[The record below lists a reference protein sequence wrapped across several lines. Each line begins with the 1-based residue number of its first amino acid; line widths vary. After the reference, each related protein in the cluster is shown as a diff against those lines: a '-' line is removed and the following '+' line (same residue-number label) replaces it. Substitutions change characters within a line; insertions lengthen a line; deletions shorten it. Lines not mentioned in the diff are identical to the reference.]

1 MLDSTTP
8 SIDDLWEISE
18 EALEQMLEDVSPEDL
33 DFMRQR
39 WRATLN
45 KQSVT
50 EDAQESQLARTYLDR
65 YVYEGLIPAGKGW
78 VKLSPGQRAGFL
90 EEPEIN
96 AETEELISVGFP
108 RFPIIGA
115 AALAFMIFLWLI
127 SRAMSGG
134 NDVPIII
141 VLPTLTITATPTPV
155 STNTPTPTPLALV
168 DSDRFVGGGERSN
181 RTFYPVLFTVDVPDD
196 SQPRVFVVQEQVV
209 DTSEWHY
216 ERNPDVASWVSGMS
230 VRPVIG
236 IPFSDSNADLMER
249 LTPETTF
256 TMRMNTG
263 SELRFQ
269 FDSVMQVGRQD
280 TTLFQQREPGLA
292 LVLIGETD
300 QYGAPTQFR
309 PVALAAYLPD
319 QELEILGEAH
329 DLPTPTPQ
337 PTAPSIVDGLDVQLR
352 AVHLDERNLYIEVRF
367 FNPQPGE
374 VIITPGD
381 LWAIFGFVSN
391 PNGVHITPTDFNERH
406 IPSGSAVDTTIQFPW
421 NGSDPFATLNLA
433 GWSYAVTLLG
443 D

>member
-1 MLDSTTP
+1 MLDSTIP
-8 SIDDLWEISE
+8 SVDDMWEIPE
-18 EALEQMLEDVSPEDL
+18 EKLEQMLEDVSPEDL
-33 DFMRQR
+33 DFMRRR
-39 WRATLN
+39 WRTTLN
-45 KQSVT
+45 KHSVT
-50 EDAQESQLARTYLDR
+50 EDAQENQLARTYLDR

-78 VKLSPGQRAGFL
+78 VKLSPAQRVGFL
-90 EEPEIN
+90 EEPEID
-96 AETEELISVGFP
+96 TEQDEPVSVGIP
-108 RFPIIGA
+108 RFAIIGA
-115 AALAFMIFLWLI
+115 VLLAVMISLWLL

-134 NDVPIII
+134 NNVPIII
-141 VLPTLTITATPTPV
+141 ALPTLTVTATSTPV
-155 STNTPTPTPLALV
+155 ATQTPTQTPLALV

-181 RTFYPVLFTVDVPDD
+181 RTFYPVLFTVDVPGD

-209 DTSEWHY
+209 NTSEWHY
-216 ERNPDVASWVSGMS
+216 ETNPDVVSWVSGMS

-256 TMRMNTG
+256 TLRMNTG
-263 SELRFQ
+263 AELRFQ
-269 FDSVMQVGRQD
+269 FVSTEQVGRQD

-309 PVALAAYLPD
+309 PVALAAYLPE

-329 DLPTPTPQ
+329 NLPTPTPQ

-374 VIITPGD
+374 VTINSGD
-381 LWAIFGFVSN
+381 LWATFGFVSN
-391 PNGVHITPTDFNERH
+391 PNGVHLAPIDFGNKR
-406 IPSGSAVDTTIQFPW
+406 IPSGSAVDTTIQFAW
-421 NGSDPFATLNLA
+421 NGSDPYATLNLA

>member
-8 SIDDLWEISE
+8 SVDDLREIPE
-18 EALEQMLEDVSPEDL
+18 EKLEQMLEDVAPEDL
-33 DFMRQR
+33 DFMRRR

-45 KQSVT
+45 KQGVT

-78 VKLSPGQRAGFL
+78 VKINPEQRAGFL
-90 EEPEIN
+90 ENDVPDEIV
-96 AETEELISVGFP
+96 ELSYVNFP
-108 RFPIIGA
+108 RFAIIGA
-115 AALAFMIFLWLI
+115 VALAFVIFLWLI

-134 NDVPIII
+134 KDVPIII
-141 VLPTLTITATPTPV
+141 VLPTLTVTATSTPV
-155 STNTPTPTPLALV
+155 VTQTPTPTPLALV

-209 DTSEWHY
+209 NTSEWHY
-216 ERNPDVASWVSGMS
+216 ESNPDVASWVSGMT

-236 IPFSDSNADLMER
+236 IPFSDSNADLMQR
-249 LTPETTF
+249 LTPETIF
-256 TMRMNTG
+256 TLRMNTG
-263 SELRFQ
+263 AELRFQ
-269 FDSVMQVGRQD
+269 FMSSTQVGRQD
-280 TTLFQQREPGLA
+280 TTLFQQRKPGLA

-300 QYGAPTQFR
+300 QHGAPTQFR
-309 PVALAAYLPD
+309 PVALAAYLPE

-367 FNPQPGE
+367 FNPQPDT
-374 VIITPGD
+374 VTITPSD
-381 LWAIFGFVSN
+381 LWATFGFVSN
-391 PNGVHITPTDFNERH
+391 PNGVHIAPVDFESKH
-406 IPSGSAVDTTIQFPW
+406 ISSGSAVDMTIQFAW
-421 NGSDPFATLNLA
+421 NGNDPFVTLHLT

>member
-1 MLDSTTP
+1 MLDSTIP
-8 SIDDLWEISE
+8 SVDELWEIPE
-18 EALEQMLEDVSPEDL
+18 ETLEQMLEDVAPEDL
-33 DFMRQR
+33 DFMRRR

-45 KQSVT
+45 KHNVT

-78 VKLSPGQRAGFL
+78 VKLSPAQRAGFL
-90 EEPEIN
+90 EEPEIDVE
-96 AETEELISVGFP
+96 AEDSMSGGFP
-108 RFPIIGA
+108 RFAIIGA
-115 AALAFMIFLWLI
+115 AALAFVIFLWLI

-134 NDVPIII
+134 KDVPIIV
-141 VLPTLTITATPTPV
+141 VLPTLTVTATPTPV
-155 STNTPTPTPLALV
+155 ATQTLTPTPLALV

-181 RTFYPVLFTVDVPDD
+181 RTFYPVLFTVDVPGD

-209 DTSEWHY
+209 NTSEWHY
-216 ERNPDVASWVSGMS
+216 ESNPDVASWVSGMS

-236 IPFSDSNADLMER
+236 IPFSDSNADLMQR

-263 SELRFQ
+263 AELRFQ
-269 FDSVMQVGRQD
+269 FTSSTQVGRQD

-309 PVALAAYLPD
+309 PVALAAYLPE

-329 DLPTPTPQ
+329 DLPTPTPH

-374 VIITPGD
+374 VTITVSD
-381 LWAIFGFVSN
+381 LWATFGFVSN
-391 PNGVHITPTDFNERH
+391 PKGVHIAPTDFEDRR
-406 IPSGSAVDTTIQFPW
+406 IPSRSAVDTTVQFAW

-443 D
+443 G